1 MASSAGEALAISVAE
16 LVRQDRAA
24 DRVSDLTR
32 LAHGHSIAKPQLT
45 ASRKELV
52 SVIEEKHE
60 QGNAPEAQGSQ
71 RWRALDKLLRTSF
84 GAISPAYLFN
94 SYLDID

>member
-1 MASSAGEALAISVAE
+1 MATSAGEALAISVE
-16 LVRQDRAA
+16 EPVRT
-24 DRVSDLTR
+24 DRVSERTR
-32 LAHGHSIAKPQLT
+32 LAHGHSIAKPRGQT
-45 ASRKELV
+45 SGRELV
-52 SVIEEKHE
+52 SEGEEKYE

-84 GAISPAYLFN
+84 GAISPAYLFD